1 MYDHNPFREAKKI
14 YENMSPE
21 EIAAYKKQLGAMID
35 PIGAKYG
42 NPMAQNRE
50 RMRADLAKK
59 RKDHEEMVRKGE
71 LTQAEFDRLEKLGEF
86 DIKEGIIS
94 EGEWSD
100 HQDAKEEQCIKYH
113 MDRGLSK
120 EEAIKEC
127 TEEEREWKKKITS
140 ESTVKE
146 GKSFEDMED
155 CVQFYMDAKDYDR
168 KAAENECRNGRHTFS
183 EAAEREYDDFDI
195 GPQVEEMP
203 GAEDYEAKME
213 NDKHE
218 AMIKD
223 KLMGFLNKKPH
234 DPVTKRV
241 HHEMYRARIH
251 ANPHE
256 QDSSVVR
263 VAGQTFIVPH
273 GHSPHIKV
281 VS

>member
-1 MYDHNPFREAKKI
+1 MTALFMGVALSPRPDYNEIVRGLVAKTARPHLFSNINISRKGNLPMYDHNPFREAKKI

-21 EIAAYKKQLGAMID
+21 EITAYKKQLGAMLD

-50 RMRADLAKK
+50 NMRADLAKK
-59 RKDHEEMVRKGE
+59 RKHHEELVRKGE
-71 LTQAEFDRLEKLGEF
+71 LTQAEFDRLEKMGEF
-86 DIKEGIIS
+86 EIK
-94 EGEWSD
+94 
-100 HQDAKEEQCIKYH
+100 
-113 MDRGLSK
+113 
-120 EEAIKEC
+120 
-127 TEEEREWKKKITS
+127 
-140 ESTVKE
+140 
-146 GKSFEDMED
+146 
-155 CVQFYMDAKDYDR
+155 
-168 KAAENECRNGRHTFS
+168 

-195 GPQVEEMP
+195 GPQAEEMP
-203 GAEDYEAKME
+203 GADEYEAKME

-223 KLMGFLNKKPH
+223 KLLGFLGKKPH
-234 DPVTKRV
+234 DPLTKQV
-241 HHEMYRARIH
+241 HHEIYRARIH

>member
-1 MYDHNPFREAKKI
+1 MTALFMGVALSPRPDYNEIVRGLVAKTARPHLFSNINISRKGNLPMYDHNPFREAKKI

-21 EIAAYKKQLGAMID
+21 EIAAYKKQLGAMLD

-50 RMRADLAKK
+50 NMRADLAKK
-59 RKDHEEMVRKGE
+59 RKHHEELVRKGE
-71 LTQAEFDRLEKLGEF
+71 LTQAEFDRLEKMGEF
-86 DIKEGIIS
+86 DI
-94 EGEWSD
+94 
-100 HQDAKEEQCIKYH
+100 
-113 MDRGLSK
+113 
-120 EEAIKEC
+120 
-127 TEEEREWKKKITS
+127 
-140 ESTVKE
+140 KE

-168 KAAENECRNGRHTFS
+168 KAAENECKNGRHTFS

-195 GPQVEEMP
+195 GPQAEEMP
-203 GAEDYEAKME
+203 GADEYEAKME

-223 KLMGFLNKKPH
+223 KLLGFLGKKPH
-234 DPVTKRV
+234 DPLTKQV
-241 HHEMYRARIH
+241 HHEIYRARIH

>member
-1 MYDHNPFREAKKI
+1 MTALFMGVALSPRPDYNEIVRGLVAKTARPHLFSNINISRKGNLPMYDFNPFRQVKQM

-21 EIAAYKKQLGAMID
+21 EIAAYKKQLGAMLD

-50 RMRADLAKK
+50 NMRADLAKK
-59 RKDHEEMVRKGE
+59 RKHHEELVRKGE
-71 LTQAEFDRLEKLGEF
+71 LTQAEFDRLEKMGEF
-86 DIKEGIIS
+86 DIK
-94 EGEWSD
+94 
-100 HQDAKEEQCIKYH
+100 
-113 MDRGLSK
+113 
-120 EEAIKEC
+120 
-127 TEEEREWKKKITS
+127 
-140 ESTVKE
+140 
-146 GKSFEDMED
+146 
-155 CVQFYMDAKDYDR
+155 
-168 KAAENECRNGRHTFS
+168 

-195 GPQVEEMP
+195 GPQAEEMP
-203 GAEDYEAKME
+203 GADEYEAKME

-223 KLMGFLNKKPH
+223 KLLGFLGKKPH
-234 DPVTKRV
+234 DPLTKQV
-241 HHEMYRARIH
+241 HHEIYRARIH

>member
-21 EIAAYKKQLGAMID
+21 EIAAYKKQLGAMLD

-50 RMRADLAKK
+50 NMRADLAKK
-59 RKDHEEMVRKGE
+59 RKHHEELVRKGE
-71 LTQAEFDRLEKLGEF
+71 LTQAEFDRLEKMGEF
-86 DIKEGIIS
+86 EIK
-94 EGEWSD
+94 
-100 HQDAKEEQCIKYH
+100 
-113 MDRGLSK
+113 
-120 EEAIKEC
+120 
-127 TEEEREWKKKITS
+127 
-140 ESTVKE
+140 
-146 GKSFEDMED
+146 
-155 CVQFYMDAKDYDR
+155 
-168 KAAENECRNGRHTFS
+168 

-195 GPQVEEMP
+195 GPQAEEMP
-203 GAEDYEAKME
+203 GADEYEAKME

-223 KLMGFLNKKPH
+223 KLLGFLGKKPH
-234 DPVTKRV
+234 DPLTKQV
-241 HHEMYRARIH
+241 HHEIYRARIH

>member
-1 MYDHNPFREAKKI
+1 MTALFMGVALSPRPDYNEIVRGLVAKTARPHLFSNINISRKGNLPMYDHNPFREAKKI

-21 EIAAYKKQLGAMID
+21 EIAAYKKQLGAMLD

-50 RMRADLAKK
+50 NMRADLAKK
-59 RKDHEEMVRKGE
+59 RKHHEELVRKGE
-71 LTQAEFDRLEKLGEF
+71 LTQAEFDRLEKMGEF
-86 DIKEGIIS
+86 EIK
-94 EGEWSD
+94 
-100 HQDAKEEQCIKYH
+100 
-113 MDRGLSK
+113 
-120 EEAIKEC
+120 
-127 TEEEREWKKKITS
+127 
-140 ESTVKE
+140 
-146 GKSFEDMED
+146 
-155 CVQFYMDAKDYDR
+155 
-168 KAAENECRNGRHTFS
+168 

-195 GPQVEEMP
+195 GPQAEEMP
-203 GAEDYEAKME
+203 GADEYEAKME

-223 KLMGFLNKKPH
+223 KLLGFLGKKPH
-234 DPVTKRV
+234 DPLTKQV
-241 HHEMYRARIH
+241 HHEIYRARIH

>member
-1 MYDHNPFREAKKI
+1 
-14 YENMSPE
+14 
-21 EIAAYKKQLGAMID
+21 
-35 PIGAKYG
+35 
-42 NPMAQNRE
+42 
-50 RMRADLAKK
+50 
-59 RKDHEEMVRKGE
+59 
-71 LTQAEFDRLEKLGEF
+71 
-86 DIKEGIIS
+86 
-94 EGEWSD
+94 
-100 HQDAKEEQCIKYH
+100 
-113 MDRGLSK
+113 
-120 EEAIKEC
+120 
-127 TEEEREWKKKITS
+127 
-140 ESTVKE
+140 
-146 GKSFEDMED
+146 MED

>member
-21 EIAAYKKQLGAMID
+21 EIAAYKKQLGAMLD

-50 RMRADLAKK
+50 NMRADLAKK
-59 RKDHEEMVRKGE
+59 RKHHEELVRKGE
-71 LTQAEFDRLEKLGEF
+71 LTQAEFDRLEKMGEF
-86 DIKEGIIS
+86 EIK
-94 EGEWSD
+94 
-100 HQDAKEEQCIKYH
+100 
-113 MDRGLSK
+113 
-120 EEAIKEC
+120 
-127 TEEEREWKKKITS
+127 
-140 ESTVKE
+140 
-146 GKSFEDMED
+146 
-155 CVQFYMDAKDYDR
+155 
-168 KAAENECRNGRHTFS
+168 

-195 GPQVEEMP
+195 GPQAEEMP
-203 GAEDYEAKME
+203 GADEYEAKME

-223 KLMGFLNKKPH
+223 KLLGFLGKKPH
-234 DPVTKRV
+234 DPLTKQV
-241 HHEMYRARIH
+241 HHEIYRARIH
-251 ANPHE
+251 ANPNE